1 MLAGPADFKCRSPG
15 LSLWKHPDNGSNHTA
30 EQSTHQVSAGLAY
43 YKKKNDMHMTIC
55 ISFCIWDQ
63 SVAASEVLA
72 KSNFI

>member
-30 EQSTHQVSAGLAY
+30 EQSTHQVSAGLAH
-43 YKKKNDMHMTIC
+43 YKNSL
-55 ISFCIWDQ
+55 SFCIWDQ